1 MVSGFLIRTVLPRVI
16 RVSRRSGR
24 LVLMGCRLMR
34 IRVGRGV
41 DVLSVSNSEERF
53 SPRYVELK

>member
-1 MVSGFLIRTVLPRVI
+1 
-16 RVSRRSGR
+16 

-41 DVLSVSNSEERF
+41 DVLSGINSEERF
-53 SPRYVELK
+53 SPRNVELK